1 MSDEPVELDEH
12 RGMAAQKSTELRRL
26 LRVVRIDQARLRRQ
40 RDDFERYLRAAP
52 ATTWAQVAT
61 KVRYLLRLY
70 AATPGAQDPRHQKLI
85 ADTLDDLARLSARP
99 SPQPS
104 ARPFGDTKETP

>member
-12 RGMAAQKSTELRRL
+12 RGMAAQKSTELRRR

-61 KVRYLLRLY
+61 KARYLLRLY
-70 AATPGAQDPRHQKLI
+70 AAMPEAQDSRHQKLI
-85 ADTLDDLARLSARP
+85 AGTLDDLARLSARP
-99 SPQPS
+99 SGG
-104 ARPFGDTKETP
+104 AKEKP